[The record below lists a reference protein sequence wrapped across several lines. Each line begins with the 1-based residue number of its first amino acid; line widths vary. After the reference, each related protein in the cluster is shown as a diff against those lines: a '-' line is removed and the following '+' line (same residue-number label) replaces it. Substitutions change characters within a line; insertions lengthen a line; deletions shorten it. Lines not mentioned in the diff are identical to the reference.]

1 MKRVGSKKKIIL
13 PIILVLT
20 GAVLTTSLVVYNN
33 LTSVSADATFDGIN
47 KIIDE
52 KTKDGSTDDT
62 FNIVEVVPDKSMA
75 TFGYLIDGQEP
86 DLGTE
91 GLGAVYGDNETGPKA
106 RKEYITNFRNKVSSV
121 IASDSED
128 ETKPLYYDGD
138 YEESYVNPDGTNKEN
153 SDWKEIKLNGEE
165 LIQKNTQGYQ
175 MVKSDDGLGD
185 YSYSFEYEP
194 AIKDGNAVGDYEQN
208 VDYYAFMKDI
218 SIGKGGYYDLIFKTA
233 KINAGSNNKDYFSI
247 VDEKG
252 QYVHNAYSA
261 LNIKE
266 VEAWRVQGGD
276 PYQINENDILYT
288 FDSSINEY
296 KYLGKARDF
305 SQKNNPD
312 LWKWQANIDGIDGNN
327 GIPGSMVKYFTLSFQ
342 YVSPDKIANDQ
353 VYYEVDEQNIE
364 FREDKTGHYSGIL
377 NENEPYVKVQNK
389 NDGITY
395 NGHFRENENSKKYN
409 YVGKGKGSYNL
420 VKDDKA
426 VMDHDAYVR
435 SIYVKNKV
443 INRDWFR
450 KYVFNNNKKIN
461 FKVITVTPQELN
473 SMSLDKINLLYL
485 SESGI
490 DGEKDISY
498 NNSND
503 ITIEVAKNICQ
514 QISSDNK
521 KLPVILDYGK
531 VKNCKDFYNGPNM
544 YKLMGALSCRNS
556 KLTKN
561 TDGNDIYNGHYM
573 NLDTLYS
580 LNFNYKALLFS
591 EEKDYPNGFLN
602 GNAVYVVPSNTI
614 GDMPF
619 IMKNF
624 TSPLTQSKDTDTD
637 KKFQEDLFNIGFGEI
652 AEYINSENTL
662 LKKQNQELIHKKI
675 SKDVIISYI
684 ISYKYKRSIATDK
697 IQSLNILEIEPGRSN
712 GYNKEVN
719 DMYKKVLYYDDLKS
733 WLGKDC
739 PDEKNVTITRMAVT
753 EFIGHI
759 DDLKQYDMIYIGL
772 NIENF
777 NTDSTG
783 KTHYNDSSMD
793 GLVYSNIGD
802 IVVIDPKEYGHA
814 GLLDSDYTDGAKRTS
829 LIDNLP
835 KVTDANYT
843 SAPNTYRA
851 SGNDLTKEKVS
862 ALEDY
867 LDSGYPIVFSYGFFS
882 RNYESNVNE
891 NFIDNSSNMFDFL
904 CHAYEST
911 NAIAVDSSGSA
922 YNLYNVLTSEKP
934 KISLTAPK
942 NSDGKEYAEV
952 SDDKLSLEFGV
963 STVGTTTED
972 PKINVELYIDANKD
986 GKFSSI
992 EKLNASN
999 YKLYLN
1005 DVETKPQI
1013 DSDGNYFNSISL
1025 CDKIKLVYDLP
1036 HGVNGLISWK
1046 LVARLAGSP
1055 SRYDFASGFVHEKV
1069 VTKEKVNVL
1078 QINTSGVSSYNL
1090 EEIYK
1095 DSSKSHLA
1103 GILNDEVKDYEF
1115 TIKTVKSDS
1124 DELKQ
1129 ICKEG
1134 KLKQYNLLIMGYGEY
1149 YQIDNL
1155 DSDLKPI
1162 KEYIEDGN
1170 AVLVTYDTTSY
1181 YNFDDPNNSKI
1192 WGLSFNKNLRDTVG
1206 MDRYGVSLAD
1216 SPLKEGIDVSSENT
1230 DKYNTIVNYAT
1241 SKCKDIA
1248 YKPRSNKSTVIKNS
1262 QGFTFADLN
1271 TFQSQSETYGKYSIY
1286 KDVAVGKSDA
1296 RNVLLLNRGQIG
1308 MYPCQ
1313 VDASIAL
1320 TLSSNPHYQLDLNQD
1335 CDEDGQTDLVVWF
1348 ALSNWGSNSGSYEVS
1363 AGDARNNYYIYT
1375 DGNITY
1381 NGMGRSSSINWE
1393 QPNELKLFVN
1403 TMILA
1408 YDAAPHAPELS
1419 LKEGYDRNSADVNT
1433 IYATLDDAI
1442 DQENSSS
1449 TADALPEGS
1458 ETTKDVYFTVT
1469 DTNNLK
1475 NQVVANTKVHTKFY
1489 IECSKEEYNKNKE
1502 DKRTLNTGSGTVYLQ
1517 EVKWNIYSLNN
1528 DGSLVEPPISPTEN
1542 NGNTTIR
1549 DFFDNGKTY
1558 MIKVP
1563 ISILPKGS
1571 NSIKVYA
1578 IAYSEICKQK
1588 NGVPKYMN
1596 SPEVYKTFDV
1606 RRLGLADL
1614 D

>member
-75 TFGYLIDGQEP
+75 SFGYLIDGQEP
-86 DLGTE
+86 DLGLE
-91 GLGAVYGDNETGPKA
+91 ELSAICKNDGTGSQA
-106 RKEYITNFRNKVSSV
+106 RKEYMDSVKKRLSS
-121 IASDSED
+121 IIDDSEAAN
-128 ETKPLYYDGD
+128 TKPLYVNGD
-138 YEESYVNPDGTNKEN
+138 YEESYVNPDENADGSVKEDSEWKKIDLAGDEVIPAGTVGYTMK
-153 SDWKEIKLNGEE
+153 DVGDGKGEYD
-165 LIQKNTQGYQ
+165 L
-175 MVKSDDGLGD
+175 D
-185 YSYSFEYEP
+185 YEYEL
-194 AIKDGNAVGDYEQN
+194 AVKDGQPIGEYNQN
-208 VDYYAFMKDI
+208 VDYFVYIDGDTDQTLDK
-218 SIGKGGYYDLIFKTA
+218 KGGYYTPCFKEAEITNGVTNEQYFSEKNENGNIKNKAYKVIKATKIGEEDNQWWCGGKGHVTSESGKNPDTIVYYSSSGSDTYHYLGRAGDFYNGSPNWNSIPNADNNIYYKLELEYVPLENIKNDDTYYVVDNVIFSAERLGKYGA
-233 KINAGSNNKDYFSI
+233 VLDSKQPYIKSSESSLFKQMGYFNQNKDKPVYRYI
-247 VDEKG
+247 GK
-252 QYVHNAYSA
+252 N
-261 LNIKE
+261 
-266 VEAWRVQGGD
+266 GG
-276 PYQINENDILYT
+276 
-288 FDSSINEY
+288 
-296 KYLGKARDF
+296 
-305 SQKNNPD
+305 
-312 LWKWQANIDGIDGNN
+312 
-327 GIPGSMVKYFTLSFQ
+327 V
-342 YVSPDKIANDQ
+342 
-353 VYYEVDEQNIE
+353 
-364 FREDKTGHYSGIL
+364 
-377 NENEPYVKVQNK
+377 
-389 NDGITY
+389 
-395 NGHFRENENSKKYN
+395 
-409 YVGKGKGSYNL
+409 YNL
-420 VKDDKA
+420 VKSSNEKLDNK
-426 VMDHDAYVR
+426 V
-435 SIYVKNKV
+435 SISSLYVKTGLN
-443 INRDWFR
+443 NRDWFR
-450 KYVFNNNKKIN
+450 KNVFNNNKKIN
-461 FKVITVTPQELN
+461 FKVITVTPKELN

-490 DGEKDISY
+490 DGENDISY

-531 VKNCKDFYNGPNM
+531 VKNYKDFYNGPNM

-580 LNFNYKALLFS
+580 LNFNYGALLFS

-614 GDMPF
+614 GDVPF

-739 PDEKNVTITRMAVT
+739 PDEKNVKITRMAVT

-772 NIENF
+772 NIESF
-777 NTDSTG
+777 NTDSSG

-802 IVVIDPKEYGHA
+802 IVVIDPKKYGHA

-835 KVTDANYT
+835 KVTDENYT

-851 SGNDLTKEKVS
+851 SGNDLTKEKVN

-922 YNLYNVLTSEKP
+922 YNLYNVLASEKP

-992 EKLNASN
+992 EKINASN

-1090 EEIYK
+1090 EEVYK

-1271 TFQSQSETYGKYSIY
+1271 TFQLQNETYGKYSIY

-1296 RNVLLLNRGQIG
+1296 TNVLLLNRGQIG

-1335 CDEDGQTDLVVWF
+1335 CDEDGQTDLVVWY

-1381 NGMGRSSSINWE
+1381 NGMGRSSSINW
-1393 QPNELKLFVN
+1393 QQANELKLFVN

-1408 YDAAPHAPELS
+1408 YDAAPHAPEIS

-1475 NQVVANTKVHTKFY
+1475 NQVVANTIVHTKFY

>member
-20 GAVLTTSLVVYNN
+20 GALLTTSLVVYNN

-75 TFGYLIDGQEP
+75 SFGYLIDGQEP

-91 GLGAVYGDNETGPKA
+91 GLSAICKNDGTGSKA
-106 RKEYITNFRNKVSSV
+106 RKEYMDSVKKRLSS
-121 IASDSED
+121 IIDDSEAAN
-128 ETKPLYYDGD
+128 TKPLYADGD
-138 YEESYVNPDGTNKEN
+138 YEESYINPDENADGSVKEDSEWKKIELADSETIKAGTSGYTIEN
-153 SDWKEIKLNGEE
+153 VGEG
-165 LIQKNTQGYQ
+165 K
-175 MVKSDDGLGD
+175 GD
-185 YSYSFEYEP
+185 FKKGIVFEP
-194 AIKDGNAVGDYEQN
+194 AINDDGNYVGDYEQN
-208 VDYYAFMKDI
+208 VEHYIYVGDKKDKNGNL
-218 SIGKGGYYDLIFKTA
+218 SGGYYNLQFKASSAT
-233 KINAGSNNKDYFSI
+233 INKDYFLQK
-247 VDEKG
+247 DESGNYIHK
-252 QYVHNAYSA
+252 AYKFVKADLLGGSGKKYNVQEA
-261 LNIKE
+261 INQKKNLNIFALRNG
-266 VEAWRVQGGD
+266 VYVYIGNTAD
-276 PYQINENDILYT
+276 YT
-288 FDSSINEY
+288 DVWNTDS
-296 KYLGKARDF
+296 
-305 SQKNNPD
+305 
-312 LWKWQANIDGIDGNN
+312 
-327 GIPGSMVKYFTLSFQ
+327 KYF
-342 YVSPDKIANDQ
+342 PDDNEAQ
-353 VYYEVDEQNIE
+353 VYYEQVRYEYVIPEDIQNDQQYYEVDDSSIQFCVN
-364 FREDKTGHYSGIL
+364 KNGSYSGIL
-377 NENEPYVKVQNK
+377 DENEPYIKCK
-389 NDGITY
+389 GSDGNEQ
-395 NGHFRENENSKKYN
+395 NGHFRKKDNGNIYSFVGNKEGEYSLKRSNENTTLDAN
-409 YVGKGKGSYNL
+409 VL
-420 VKDDKA
+420 VNS
-426 VMDHDAYVR
+426 V
-435 SIYVKNKV
+435 YVKTGLN
-443 INRDWFR
+443 NRDWFR

-490 DGEKDISY
+490 DGKNDIPYS
-498 NNSND
+498 NSND

-580 LNFNYKALLFS
+580 LNFNYNALLFS

-802 IVVIDPKEYGHA
+802 IVVIDPKKYGHA

-1271 TFQSQSETYGKYSIY
+1271 TFQLQNETYGKYSIY
-1286 KDVAVGKSDA
+1286 KDVEVGKSDA
-1296 RNVLLLNRGQIG
+1296 FNVLLLNRGQIG

-1528 DGSLVEPPISPTEN
+1528 DGSLVEGPISPTEN

>member
-20 GAVLTTSLVVYNN
+20 GALLTTSLVVYNN

-75 TFGYLIDGQEP
+75 SFGYLIDGQEP

-91 GLGAVYGDNETGPKA
+91 GLSTICKDDGTGSKA
-106 RKEYITNFRNKVSSV
+106 RKEYMDSVKKRLSS
-121 IASDSED
+121 IIDDSEAAN
-128 ETKPLYYDGD
+128 TKPLYADGD
-138 YEESYVNPDGTNKEN
+138 YEESYINPDENADGSVKEDSEWKKIELADSETIKAGTSGYTIEN
-153 SDWKEIKLNGEE
+153 VGEG
-165 LIQKNTQGYQ
+165 K
-175 MVKSDDGLGD
+175 GD
-185 YSYSFEYEP
+185 FKKGIVFEP
-194 AIKDGNAVGDYEQN
+194 AINDDGNYVGDYEQN
-208 VDYYAFMKDI
+208 VEHYIYVGDKKDKNGNL
-218 SIGKGGYYDLIFKTA
+218 SGGYYNLQFKASSAT
-233 KINAGSNNKDYFSI
+233 INKDYFLQK
-247 VDEKG
+247 DESGNYIHK
-252 QYVHNAYSA
+252 AYKFVKADLLGGSGKKYNVQEA
-261 LNIKE
+261 INQKKNLNIFALRNG
-266 VEAWRVQGGD
+266 VYVYIGNTAD
-276 PYQINENDILYT
+276 YT
-288 FDSSINEY
+288 DVWNTDS
-296 KYLGKARDF
+296 
-305 SQKNNPD
+305 
-312 LWKWQANIDGIDGNN
+312 
-327 GIPGSMVKYFTLSFQ
+327 KYF
-342 YVSPDKIANDQ
+342 PDDNDAQ
-353 VYYEVDEQNIE
+353 VYYEQVRYEYVIPEDIQNDQQYYEVDDSSIQFCVN
-364 FREDKTGHYSGIL
+364 KNGSYSGIL
-377 NENEPYVKVQNK
+377 DENEPYIKCK
-389 NDGITY
+389 GSDGNEQ
-395 NGHFRENENSKKYN
+395 NGHFRKKDNGNIYSFVGNKEGEYSLKRSNENTTLDAN
-409 YVGKGKGSYNL
+409 VL
-420 VKDDKA
+420 VNS
-426 VMDHDAYVR
+426 V
-435 SIYVKNKV
+435 YVKTGLN
-443 INRDWFR
+443 NRDWFR

-490 DGEKDISY
+490 DGKNDIPYS
-498 NNSND
+498 NSND

-531 VKNCKDFYNGPNM
+531 VKNCKDFYKGPNM

-580 LNFNYKALLFS
+580 LNFNYNALLFS

-1216 SPLKEGIDVSSENT
+1216 SPLKEGIDVSLENT

-1271 TFQSQSETYGKYSIY
+1271 TFQLQDETYGKYSIY

-1296 RNVLLLNRGQIG
+1296 FNVLLLNRGQIG

-1381 NGMGRSSSINWE
+1381 NGMGRSSSINWQ
-1393 QPNELKLFVN
+1393 QPNELRLFVN

>member
-75 TFGYLIDGQEP
+75 SFGYLIDGQEP

-91 GLGAVYGDNETGPKA
+91 GLSAICKNDGTGSKA
-106 RKEYITNFRNKVSSV
+106 RKEYMDSVKKRLSS
-121 IASDSED
+121 IIDDSEAAN
-128 ETKPLYYDGD
+128 TKPLYADGD
-138 YEESYVNPDGTNKEN
+138 YEESYINPDENADGSVKEDSEWKKIELADSETIKAGTSGYTIEN
-153 SDWKEIKLNGEE
+153 VGEG
-165 LIQKNTQGYQ
+165 K
-175 MVKSDDGLGD
+175 GD
-185 YSYSFEYEP
+185 FKKGIVFEP
-194 AIKDGNAVGDYEQN
+194 AINDDGNYVGDYEQN
-208 VDYYAFMKDI
+208 VEHYIYVGDKKDKNGNL
-218 SIGKGGYYDLIFKTA
+218 SGGYYNLQFKASSAT
-233 KINAGSNNKDYFSI
+233 INKDYFLQK
-247 VDEKG
+247 DESGNYIHK
-252 QYVHNAYSA
+252 AYKFVKA
-261 LNIKE
+261 DLLGGYGKKYNVQEAIDQKKNLNIFALRNG
-266 VEAWRVQGGD
+266 VYVYIGNTAD
-276 PYQINENDILYT
+276 YT
-288 FDSSINEY
+288 DVWNTDS
-296 KYLGKARDF
+296 
-305 SQKNNPD
+305 
-312 LWKWQANIDGIDGNN
+312 
-327 GIPGSMVKYFTLSFQ
+327 KYF
-342 YVSPDKIANDQ
+342 PDDNEAQ
-353 VYYEVDEQNIE
+353 VYYEQVRYEYVIPEDIQNDQQYYEVDDSSIQFCVN
-364 FREDKTGHYSGIL
+364 KNGSYSGIL
-377 NENEPYVKVQNK
+377 DENEPYIKCK
-389 NDGITY
+389 GSDGNEQ
-395 NGHFRENENSKKYN
+395 NGHFRKKDNGNIYSFVGNKEGEYSLKRSNENTTLDAN
-409 YVGKGKGSYNL
+409 VL
-420 VKDDKA
+420 VNS
-426 VMDHDAYVR
+426 V
-435 SIYVKNKV
+435 YVKTGLN
-443 INRDWFR
+443 NREWFR

-531 VKNCKDFYNGPNM
+531 VKNCKDFYKGPNM

-580 LNFNYKALLFS
+580 LNFNYNALLFS

-802 IVVIDPKEYGHA
+802 IVVIDPKKYGHA

-1271 TFQSQSETYGKYSIY
+1271 TFQLQNETYGKYSIY
-1286 KDVAVGKSDA
+1286 KDVEVGKSDA
-1296 RNVLLLNRGQIG
+1296 FNVLLLNRGQIG

-1381 NGMGRSSSINWE
+1381 NGMGRSSSINWQ
-1393 QPNELKLFVN
+1393 QPNELRLFVN

>member
-75 TFGYLIDGQEP
+75 SFGYLIDGQEP

-91 GLGAVYGDNETGPKA
+91 GLSAICKNDGTGSKA
-106 RKEYITNFRNKVSSV
+106 RKEYMDSVTKRLSS
-121 IASDSED
+121 IIDDSEAAN
-128 ETKPLYYDGD
+128 TKPLYADGD
-138 YEESYVNPDGTNKEN
+138 YEESYINPDENADGSVKEDSEWKKIELADSETIKAGTSGYTIEN
-153 SDWKEIKLNGEE
+153 VGEG
-165 LIQKNTQGYQ
+165 K
-175 MVKSDDGLGD
+175 GD
-185 YSYSFEYEP
+185 FKKGIVFEP
-194 AIKDGNAVGDYEQN
+194 AINDDGNYVGDYEQN
-208 VDYYAFMKDI
+208 VEHYIYVGDKKDKNGNL
-218 SIGKGGYYDLIFKTA
+218 SGGYYNLQFKASSAT
-233 KINAGSNNKDYFSI
+233 INKDYFLQK
-247 VDEKG
+247 DESGNYIHK
-252 QYVHNAYSA
+252 AYKFVKADLLGGSGKKYNVQDA
-261 LNIKE
+261 IDQKKNLNIFALRNG
-266 VEAWRVQGGD
+266 VYVYIGNTAD
-276 PYQINENDILYT
+276 YT
-288 FDSSINEY
+288 DVWNKDS
-296 KYLGKARDF
+296 
-305 SQKNNPD
+305 
-312 LWKWQANIDGIDGNN
+312 
-327 GIPGSMVKYFTLSFQ
+327 KYF
-342 YVSPDKIANDQ
+342 PDDNDAQ
-353 VYYEVDEQNIE
+353 VYYEQVRYEYVIPEDIQNDQQYYEVDDSSIQFCVN
-364 FREDKTGHYSGIL
+364 KNGSYSGIL
-377 NENEPYVKVQNK
+377 DENEPYIKCK
-389 NDGITY
+389 GSDGNEQ
-395 NGHFRENENSKKYN
+395 NGHFRKKDNGNIYSFVGNKEGEYSLKRSNENTTLDAN
-409 YVGKGKGSYNL
+409 VL
-420 VKDDKA
+420 VNS
-426 VMDHDAYVR
+426 V
-435 SIYVKNKV
+435 YVKTGLN
-443 INRDWFR
+443 NRDWFR

-531 VKNCKDFYNGPNM
+531 VKNYKDFYNGPNM

-580 LNFNYKALLFS
+580 LNFNYNALLFS

-802 IVVIDPKEYGHA
+802 IVVIDPKKYGHA

-1103 GILNDEVKDYEF
+1103 GILNNEVKDYEF

-1271 TFQSQSETYGKYSIY
+1271 TFQLQNETYGKYSIY
-1286 KDVAVGKSDA
+1286 KDVAVGESDA
-1296 RNVLLLNRGQIG
+1296 FNVLLLNRGQIG

>member
-1 MKRVGSKKKIIL
+1 MKRIGSKKKIIL

-20 GAVLTTSLVVYNN
+20 GALLTTSLVVYNN

-75 TFGYLIDGQEP
+75 SFGYLIDGQEP

-91 GLGAVYGDNETGPKA
+91 GLSTICKDDGTGSKA
-106 RKEYITNFRNKVSSV
+106 RKEYMDSVKKRLSS
-121 IASDSED
+121 IIDDSEAAN
-128 ETKPLYYDGD
+128 TKPLYADGD
-138 YEESYVNPDGTNKEN
+138 YEESYINPDENADGSVKEDSEWKKIELADSETIKAGTSGYTIEN
-153 SDWKEIKLNGEE
+153 VGEG
-165 LIQKNTQGYQ
+165 K
-175 MVKSDDGLGD
+175 GD
-185 YSYSFEYEP
+185 FKKGIVFEP
-194 AIKDGNAVGDYEQN
+194 AINDDGNYVGDYEQN
-208 VDYYAFMKDI
+208 VEHYIYVGDKKDKNGNL
-218 SIGKGGYYDLIFKTA
+218 SGGYYNLQFKASSAT
-233 KINAGSNNKDYFSI
+233 INKDYFLQK
-247 VDEKG
+247 DESGNYIHK
-252 QYVHNAYSA
+252 AYKFVKADLLGGSGKKYNVQEA
-261 LNIKE
+261 INQKKNLNIFALRNG
-266 VEAWRVQGGD
+266 VYVYIGNTAD
-276 PYQINENDILYT
+276 YT
-288 FDSSINEY
+288 DVWNTDS
-296 KYLGKARDF
+296 
-305 SQKNNPD
+305 
-312 LWKWQANIDGIDGNN
+312 
-327 GIPGSMVKYFTLSFQ
+327 KYF
-342 YVSPDKIANDQ
+342 PDDNDAQ
-353 VYYEVDEQNIE
+353 VYYEQVRYEYVIPEDIQNDQQYYEVDDSSIQFCVN
-364 FREDKTGHYSGIL
+364 KNGSYSGIL
-377 NENEPYVKVQNK
+377 DENEPYIKCK
-389 NDGITY
+389 GSDGNEQ
-395 NGHFRENENSKKYN
+395 NGHFRKKDNGNIYSFVGNKEGEYSLKRSNENTTLDAN
-409 YVGKGKGSYNL
+409 VL
-420 VKDDKA
+420 VNS
-426 VMDHDAYVR
+426 V
-435 SIYVKNKV
+435 YVKTGLN
-443 INRDWFR
+443 NRDWFR

-490 DGEKDISY
+490 DGKNDIPYS
-498 NNSND
+498 NSND

-531 VKNCKDFYNGPNM
+531 VKNYKDFYNGPNM

-580 LNFNYKALLFS
+580 LNFNYNALLFS

-637 KKFQEDLFNIGFGEI
+637 KKFQEYLFNIGFGEI

-1271 TFQSQSETYGKYSIY
+1271 TFQLQDETYGKYSIY

-1296 RNVLLLNRGQIG
+1296 FNVLLLNRGQIG

-1381 NGMGRSSSINWE
+1381 NGMGRSSSINWQ
-1393 QPNELKLFVN
+1393 QPNELRLFVN

>member
-20 GAVLTTSLVVYNN
+20 GALLTTSLVVYNN

-75 TFGYLIDGQEP
+75 SFGYLIDGQEP

-91 GLGAVYGDNETGPKA
+91 GLSAICKNDGTGSKA
-106 RKEYITNFRNKVSSV
+106 RKEYMDSVKKRLSS
-121 IASDSED
+121 IIDDSEAAN
-128 ETKPLYYDGD
+128 TKPLYADGD
-138 YEESYVNPDGTNKEN
+138 YEESYINPDENADGSVKEDSEWKKIELADSETIKAGTSGYTIEN
-153 SDWKEIKLNGEE
+153 VGEG
-165 LIQKNTQGYQ
+165 K
-175 MVKSDDGLGD
+175 GD
-185 YSYSFEYEP
+185 FKKGIVFEP
-194 AIKDGNAVGDYEQN
+194 AINDDGNYVGDYEQN
-208 VDYYAFMKDI
+208 VEHYIYVGDKKDKNGNL
-218 SIGKGGYYDLIFKTA
+218 SGGYYNLQFKASSAT
-233 KINAGSNNKDYFSI
+233 INKDYFLQK
-247 VDEKG
+247 DESGNYIHK
-252 QYVHNAYSA
+252 AYKFVKA
-261 LNIKE
+261 DLLGGYGKKYNVQEAIDQKKNLNIFALRNG
-266 VEAWRVQGGD
+266 VYVYIGNTAD
-276 PYQINENDILYT
+276 YT
-288 FDSSINEY
+288 DVWNTDS
-296 KYLGKARDF
+296 
-305 SQKNNPD
+305 
-312 LWKWQANIDGIDGNN
+312 
-327 GIPGSMVKYFTLSFQ
+327 KYF
-342 YVSPDKIANDQ
+342 PDDNEAQ
-353 VYYEVDEQNIE
+353 VYYEQVRYEYVIPEDIQNDQQYYEVDDSSIQFCVN
-364 FREDKTGHYSGIL
+364 KNGSYSGIL
-377 NENEPYVKVQNK
+377 DENEPYIKCK
-389 NDGITY
+389 GSDGNEQ
-395 NGHFRENENSKKYN
+395 NGHFRKKDNGNIYSFVGNKEGEYSLKRSNENTTLDAN
-409 YVGKGKGSYNL
+409 VL
-420 VKDDKA
+420 VNS
-426 VMDHDAYVR
+426 V
-435 SIYVKNKV
+435 YVKTGLN
-443 INRDWFR
+443 NREWFR

-531 VKNCKDFYNGPNM
+531 VKNCKDFYKGPNM

-580 LNFNYKALLFS
+580 LNFNYNALLFS

-802 IVVIDPKEYGHA
+802 IVVIDPKKYGHA

-1271 TFQSQSETYGKYSIY
+1271 TFQLQNETYGKYSIY
-1286 KDVAVGKSDA
+1286 KDVEVGKSDA
-1296 RNVLLLNRGQIG
+1296 FNVLLLNRGQIG

-1381 NGMGRSSSINWE
+1381 NGMGRSSSINWQ
-1393 QPNELKLFVN
+1393 QPNELRLFVN